1 MWSFCFLF
9 CGLFLSPTIGQESP
23 ALHFNLIGDNV
34 TFRNNVCDRQKKF
47 QNLQAKHRDPLL
59 LNNASSGLVEGDILE
74 LEDAL
79 SGLEISV
86 LLRTGGRYFNLT
98 ENGTINETNPGFI
111 PQVLDEVAKRGNFTW
126 RDSYGVAK
134 GVTDWK
140 EFLEWGVDAFDVHA
154 EWWVQTPQR
163 LKDRVLFPEGYL
175 DASFVL
181 VATTTNQNAFNVL
194 QGFKTFLKPLTDT
207 VWICIIAV
215 IVISS
220 TILGLIERTSTR
232 SQQQKNQNKSFL
244 GPLYGCCMVTM
255 QHVQVSLFTVG
266 GKILCLS
273 LAFWSLLI
281 VSAYTA
287 NLASFFVIEN
297 TLSPST
303 IQSIEGAVALNTK
316 ICVWKGTSYDDFVE
330 KKYPNGNYIR
340 IDANN
345 SQHYYDFGLKTDTCP
360 YSIFT
365 QADLKTLRVGCD
377 VALVQV
383 GKVLQS
389 QEAGFAIRPHTEF
402 CTSLVEDVFNYHL
415 TEMKLEGKIDALWND
430 FVEEYSE
437 CPSLTNTDVDSNVD
451 NTNAIRLGVQQMCGI
466 FIFHAALTLIA
477 ILMTYLPLVWKTRK
491 DVANLVT
498 NQTVQSP
505 EMNPNVPEQTL
516 SAKHKQNLS
525 DERKQ
530 SNLNQ
535 RKRGTGKVLG
545 AYDQLDSVKTMDPK
559 QLATNHE
566 TLVQDM
572 QLVLTQLKTLNQN
585 YQVSKTSSEF
595 S

>member
-9 CGLFLSPTIGQESP
+9 CGLFLSTIAQESP
-23 ALHFNLIGDNV
+23 ALHFTAIGENV
-34 TFRNNVCDRQKKF
+34 TFRNEVCDRQTKF
-47 QNLQAKHRDPLL
+47 QNLQAGQVDD
-59 LNNASSGLVEGDILE
+59 DILK

-79 SGLEISV
+79 SGLQISV
-86 LLRTGGRYFNLT
+86 LLRNGGRYFKLT

-111 PQVLDEVAKRGNFTW
+111 PQILDEVAKRGNFTW
-126 RDSYGVAK
+126 RDSYGVAT

-140 EFLEWGVDAFDVHA
+140 EWLEWGVNAFDVHA

-181 VATTTNQNAFNVL
+181 VTTTTNQNTGNVL
-194 QGFKTFLKPLTDT
+194 EGLSNFIKPFTYT

-215 IVISS
+215 IIISS
-220 TILGLIERTSTR
+220 TILGFIERTSTR
-232 SQQQKNQNKSFL
+232 SQQEENQDKSFL

-255 QHVQVSLFTVG
+255 QHVQVSPFTVG

-297 TLSPST
+297 TRAPST
-303 IQSIEGAVALNTK
+303 IQSLEDAVALNRE
-316 ICVWKGTSYDDFVE
+316 ICVWKGTSYDEFV
-330 KKYPNGNYIR
+330 KIKYPNGNYIR
-340 IDANN
+340 IDANS
-345 SQHYYDFGLKTDTCP
+345 SQQYYDFGLKTDTCP
-360 YSIFT
+360 YAIFS

-377 VALVQV
+377 VVLEQV
-383 GKVLQS
+383 GKILQS
-389 QEAGFAIRPHTEF
+389 QDAGFAIRPDTEF
-402 CTSLVEDVFNYHL
+402 CTSLVKDVFNYHL
-415 TEMKLEGKIDALWND
+415 TEMKLEGKIDNLWND
-430 FVEEYSE
+430 FVEDYSE
-437 CPSLTNTDVDSNVD
+437 CPSLTKTKDDSNVD
-451 NTNAIRLGVQQMCGI
+451 DTDAIRLGVQQMSGI
-466 FIFHAALTLIA
+466 FIFHAALTLMA
-477 ILMTYLPLVWKTRK
+477 ILMTYLPLAWKTRK

-498 NQTVQSP
+498 NQTVLSP
-505 EMNPNVPEQTL
+505 EMNPNVPEQIL
-516 SAKHKQNLS
+516 STKLKQNLS

-535 RKRGTGKVLG
+535 RKRGTDKALDT
-545 AYDQLDSVKTMDPK
+545 YDPLDSVKTIDAK

-572 QLVLTQLKTLNQN
+572 QMVLTQLKTLNQN
-585 YQVSKTSSEF
+585 YQVSKTSSDF
-595 S
+595 SDDELSEV